1 MESVQ
6 KLLLEIAEYKLQVKL
21 IILDTRN
28 TIEFERARRLGFICE
43 GVGRK
48 LFG

>member
-1 MESVQ
+1 M
-6 KLLLEIAEYKLQVKL
+6 KGN

-28 TIEFERARRLGFICE
+28 LIEFERARELGFICE

-48 LFG
+48 